1 MSTETTPATPP
12 VTEQATEQ
20 ATERVS
26 VEYSPD
32 GHTATILI
40 DRASKLNA
48 LTLALL
54 DDLAA
59 AARDVAASTARL
71 VIVRTAG
78 EKVFCVGA
86 DINHFADLGAA
97 GMWRDWIATGHRAF
111 DAIAGL
117 RQPSIAVID
126 GLAFGGGLELALAC
140 DFRIIASEARV
151 ALPETGLGTVPGWG
165 GTERATELVGRARA
179 KELVLTRRQ
188 LTGDEAV
195 AWGLA
200 TAAAPKEYLEATVR
214 RLSTDILAG
223 APLAVQLGK
232 QLIDAAADGAPSRV
246 LEALAGGLAA
256 ATADLAEGVAAFR
269 EKRTPHFTD
278 S

>member
-1 MSTETTPATPP
+1 MSVEAEPT
-12 VTEQATEQ
+12 
-20 ATERVS
+20 TERVTVS
-26 VEYSPD
+26 YSPD
-32 GHTATILI
+32 GHIATILL

-48 LTLALL
+48 LTLNLL
-54 DDLAA
+54 EELSAA
-59 AARDVAASTARL
+59 TREVAASTARL
-71 VIVRTAG
+71 VVLRTAG

-86 DINHFADLGAA
+86 DINHFAELGAP
-97 GMWRDWIATGHRAF
+97 GMWREWIATGHRAF
-111 DAIAGL
+111 DALAGL
-117 RQPSIAVID
+117 RQPSIAVVD

-140 DFRIIASEARV
+140 DFRVIAAEARI

-165 GTERATELVGRARA
+165 GTERTTELTGRARA

-188 LTGDEAV
+188 LTGTEALD
-195 AWGLA
+195 WGLA
-200 TAAAPKEYLEATVR
+200 TAVAPTGHLEEAVA
-214 RLSTDILAG
+214 RLSNDILAG

-269 EKRTPHFTD
+269 EKRAPTFVD
-278 S
+278 N

>member
-1 MSTETTPATPP
+1 MSTRTTP
-12 VTEQATEQ
+12 VTEQPISETTEQ
-20 ATERVS
+20 VTVG
-26 VEYSPD
+26 YSAD

-40 DRASKLNA
+40 DRSSKLNA
-48 LTLALL
+48 LTLGLL

-59 AARDVAASTARL
+59 AAREVAASSARL
-71 VIVRTAG
+71 VVVRTGG

-86 DINHFADLGAA
+86 DINHFAGLGAA

-111 DAIAGL
+111 DALAGL

-140 DFRIIASEARV
+140 DFRVIAADARV

-165 GTERATELVGRARA
+165 GTERATELAGRARA

-188 LTGDEAV
+188 LSGEEAV

-200 TAAAPKEYLEATVR
+200 TAVAPKDELEGAVA
-214 RLSTDILAG
+214 RLSADLLAG

-256 ATADLAEGVAAFR
+256 ATDDLAEGVAAFR
-269 EKRTPHFTD
+269 EKRPAHFTD
-278 S
+278 N

>member
-1 MSTETTPATPP
+1 MSTTTGTATDRHLGK
-12 VTEQATEQ
+12 VT
-20 ATERVS
+20 VD
-26 VEYSPD
+26 YSAD
-32 GHTATILI
+32 GNTATILI

-48 LTLALL
+48 LTLQLL
-54 DDLAA
+54 NDLDTAV
-59 AARDVAASTARL
+59 REVGASKARL

-86 DINHFADLGAA
+86 DINHFAGLSAA

-111 DAIAGL
+111 DALAGL

-140 DFRIIASEARV
+140 DFRVIAAEAKV

-165 GTERATELVGRARA
+165 GTERATELAGRARA

-188 LTGDEAV
+188 LTGEEAV
-195 AWGLA
+195 SWGLV
-200 TAAAPKEYLEATVR
+200 TAAAPKAELEDTVS
-214 RLSTDILAG
+214 RLSRELLAG

-256 ATADLAEGVAAFR
+256 ATEDLAEGVAAFR
-269 EKRTPHFTD
+269 DKRPAQFTD
-278 S
+278 N

>member
-1 MSTETTPATPP
+1 MSTTTTTAAGQNLGQ
-12 VTEQATEQ
+12 VT
-20 ATERVS
+20 
-26 VEYSPD
+26 VEYSSD
-32 GHTATILI
+32 GNTATILI

-48 LTLALL
+48 LTLQLL
-54 DDLAA
+54 NDLDTAV
-59 AARDVAASTARL
+59 REVGASKARL
-71 VIVRTAG
+71 VLVRTAG

-86 DINHFADLGAA
+86 DINHFADLSAA

-111 DAIAGL
+111 DALAGL

-140 DFRIIASEARV
+140 DFRVIAAEAKV

-165 GTERATELVGRARA
+165 GTERATELTGRARA

-188 LTGDEAV
+188 LTGQEAV
-195 AWGLA
+195 SWGLA
-200 TAAAPKEYLEATVR
+200 TAAAPKAELEDIVA
-214 RLSTDILAG
+214 RLSRELLTG

-256 ATADLAEGVAAFR
+256 ATEDLAEGVAAFR
-269 EKRTPHFTD
+269 DKRPAQFTD
-278 S
+278 N

>member
-1 MSTETTPATPP
+1 MSTETTPVTTEATGQ
-12 VTEQATEQ
+12 VT
-20 ATERVS
+20 VS
-26 VEYSPD
+26 YSAS
-32 GHTATILI
+32 GNTATILV
-40 DRASKLNA
+40 DRSAKLNA

-54 DDLAA
+54 EDLAG
-59 AARDVAASTARL
+59 AARDVAASSARL
-71 VIVRTAG
+71 VIVRTGG

-86 DINHFADLGAA
+86 DINHFADLSPA

-111 DAIAGL
+111 DALAGL

-140 DFRIIASEARV
+140 DFRVIASEARV

-200 TAAAPKEYLEATVR
+200 TAVAPKNELEGAVA
-214 RLSTDILAG
+214 RLTADLLAG

-246 LEALAGGLAA
+246 LESLAGGLAA
-256 ATADLAEGVAAFR
+256 ATADLSEGVAAFR

-278 S
+278 R

>member
-1 MSTETTPATPP
+1 MSTATTST
-12 VTEQATEQ
+12 TEQV
-20 ATERVS
+20 RVD
-26 VEYSPD
+26 YSED

-48 LTLALL
+48 LTLGLL
-54 DDLAA
+54 DELAA
-59 AARDVAASTARL
+59 AALEITASKARL
-71 VIVRTAG
+71 VIVRTGG

-97 GMWRDWIATGHRAF
+97 GMWREWIAKGHRAF
-111 DAIAGL
+111 DALAGL

-140 DFRIIASEARV
+140 DFRVVAAEARL

-165 GTERATELVGRARA
+165 GTERAAELVGRARA

-188 LTGDEAV
+188 LSGEEAL

-200 TAAAPKEYLEATVR
+200 TAAAPKAELEEAVA
-214 RLSTDILAG
+214 RLSGDILAG

-246 LEALAGGLAA
+246 LEALAGGLTA
-256 ATADLAEGVAAFR
+256 ATADLTEGIAAFR
-269 EKRTPHFTD
+269 QKRDPEFTD
-278 S
+278 N

>member
-1 MSTETTPATPP
+1 MSTETTT
-12 VTEQATEQ
+12 ATEQ
-20 ATERVS
+20 NLGQVT

-32 GHTATILI
+32 GYTATILI

-48 LTLALL
+48 LTLKLL
-54 DDLAA
+54 NDLDAA
-59 AARDVAASTARL
+59 VREVSASKARL

-86 DINHFADLGAA
+86 DINHFADLSAA

-111 DAIAGL
+111 DALAGL

-140 DFRIIASEARV
+140 DFRVVASEAKL

-188 LTGDEAV
+188 LTGEEAV
-195 AWGLA
+195 SWGLA
-200 TAAAPKEYLEATVR
+200 TAVAPKAALDDAVS
-214 RLSTDILAG
+214 RLAEELLAG

-256 ATADLAEGVAAFR
+256 ATDDLAEGVAAFR
-269 EKRTPHFTD
+269 DKRPAQFTD
-278 S
+278 N

>member
-1 MSTETTPATPP
+1 MSTETTP
-12 VTEQATEQ
+12 VTEQLTKDATEQ
-20 ATERVS
+20 VT
-26 VEYSPD
+26 VEYSAD

-48 LTLALL
+48 LTLGLL
-54 DDLAA
+54 EDLAS
-59 AARDVAASTARL
+59 AAREVAASSARL
-71 VIVRTAG
+71 VIVRTGG

-86 DINHFADLGAA
+86 DINHFAGLSSA

-111 DAIAGL
+111 DALAGL
-117 RQPSIAVID
+117 HQPSIAVID

-140 DFRIIASEARV
+140 DFRVIAAEARI

-165 GTERATELVGRARA
+165 GTERVTELAGRARA

-188 LTGDEAV
+188 LTGEEAL

-200 TAAAPKEYLEATVR
+200 TAVAPKDELEDAVA
-214 RLSTDILAG
+214 RLSADLLDG

-256 ATADLAEGVAAFR
+256 ATHDLAEGVAAFR
-269 EKRTPHFTD
+269 EKRPALFTD
-278 S
+278 N

>member
-1 MSTETTPATPP
+1 MSTQTTP
-12 VTEQATEQ
+12 VTEQLTKEATEHV
-20 ATERVS
+20 TVG
-26 VEYSPD
+26 YSPD

-48 LTLALL
+48 LTLGLL
-54 DDLAA
+54 EDLAA
-59 AARDVAASTARL
+59 AAREVAASSARL

-111 DAIAGL
+111 DALAGL
-117 RQPSIAVID
+117 RQPSIAVVD

-140 DFRIIASEARV
+140 DFRVIAAEARV

-188 LTGDEAV
+188 LSGEEAV

-200 TAAAPKEYLEATVR
+200 TAVAPKDGLEEAVS
-214 RLSTDILAG
+214 RLSSDLLAG

-256 ATADLAEGVAAFR
+256 ATDDLAEGVAAFR
-269 EKRTPHFTD
+269 EKRPAHFTD
-278 S
+278 N

>member
-1 MSTETTPATPP
+1 MST
-12 VTEQATEQ
+12 ATEEITGQ
-20 ATERVS
+20 VT
-26 VEYSPD
+26 VEYSED
-32 GHTATILI
+32 GHTATILV
-40 DRASKLNA
+40 DRSAKLNA
-48 LTLALL
+48 LTLGLL

-59 AARDVAASTARL
+59 AAREVSASAAR
-71 VIVRTAG
+71 VVVVRTAG
-78 EKVFCVGA
+78 ERVFCVGA
-86 DINHFADLGAA
+86 DINHFAGLSAA

-111 DAIAGL
+111 DALARL
-117 RQPSIAVID
+117 RQPTIAVVD

-140 DFRIIASEARV
+140 DFRVIAAEARV

-165 GTERATELVGRARA
+165 GTERATELIGRARA

-188 LTGDEAV
+188 LTGEEAV

-200 TAAAPKEYLEATVR
+200 TAVAPKKGLEEAVSQ
-214 RLSTDILAG
+214 LSNDLLAG

-232 QLIDAAADGAPSRV
+232 QIIDAAADGAPSRV

-256 ATADLAEGVAAFR
+256 VTDDLAEGVAAFR

-278 S
+278 H